1 MNDDLISREQCI
13 AMILN
18 TPTQNRHEDVLSAL
32 ALRQVEI
39 INVIER
45 CPAVAPVRHGRWIIG
60 FENFSP
66 YQKCSTCGL
75 EIPLKAT
82 EGDMEICLYRFC
94 PNCGARMDQEEEA

>member
-45 CPAVAPVRHGRWIIG
+45 CPAVALVKHGRWIKQ
-60 FENFSP
+60 ENYPALIPNVRSAI
-66 YQKCSTCGL
+66 SEL
-75 EIPLKAT
+75 EDMHRTINSAPTAGQRWT
-82 EGDMEICLYRFC
+82 RREGHD
-94 PNCGARMDQEEEA
+94 

>member
-45 CPAVAPVRHGRWIIG
+45 CPAVAPVKHGRWIKQ
-60 FENFSP
+60 ENYPGTYS
-66 YQKCSTCGL
+66 KCSECDQRVGGYT
-75 EIPLKAT
+75 PNYK
-82 EGDMEICLYRFC
+82 FC
-94 PNCGARMDQEEEA
+94 PNCGARMDQEEAP